1 MSKKKHNK
9 SKHKQNRF
17 KEWVGVFSMTREG
30 FGFVRIEGQEDD
42 VFVRAN
48 KTRGALHG
56 DTVRVT
62 VIQERTQVLRR
73 TGIITEVIRRSDKP
87 MVGILHIAG
96 HHAWVLMQSKYM
108 PYDIE
113 VPLPKDK
120 SIKGQLVSVLVD
132 GTEPWVDTPQGHIVE
147 VLGTPGENETE
158 MHAILT
164 RYNLPYRFENAVED
178 SADSISDEITDIDL
192 QGRRDFRG
200 TLTFTIDPAD
210 AKDFDDALSLRTL
223 ENGNSEVGVH
233 IADVTWYVRPG
244 TPVDME
250 ARERGTSVY
259 LVDRTVPMLPEKLSN
274 KLCSLRPGEDKLTF
288 SAVFEMD
295 PKGKVIS
302 RWFGRTVICSKHRL
316 DYEQAQAMLDGKT
329 EGDAELTSALKTLSG
344 LARILR
350 RKRFIAGAVNF
361 ERPETKVL
369 VDENGKP
376 VDVVQKVAL
385 ESNNLIEEF
394 MLLANRCV
402 AEFAT
407 KEKKAFVYRVHDVP
421 NLEKFR
427 GVQAFA
433 AHFGFDSKAVSSTKD
448 VAKTLNGILRSSKGS
463 ASAEAIQMLSL
474 RSMARAVYS
483 SENIGHYGLAF
494 KDYTHFTSP
503 IRRYPDM
510 MVHRLLAE
518 YLSGGPSEDKN
529 ALEAACKHASE
540 RETLASEAERESV
553 KYKVV
558 EFMTDKVGQ
567 EFEGT
572 VSGVTE
578 WGLYVE
584 IDGYIIEGMVPARTI
599 RSDFYIFDEQ
609 LYRLI
614 GRRTGHIYTLGDRV
628 KVRVSGTDLDQRL
641 LEYELL
647 EPLIEVE
654 PGYREP
660 RQFHRAVPRN
670 SRGRGKD
677 SRKNR
682 RK

>member
-1 MSKKKHNK
+1 
-9 SKHKQNRF
+9 
-17 KEWVGVFSMTREG
+17 MTREG

-62 VIQERTQVLRR
+62 VIQERTPVLRR
-73 TGIITEVIRRSDKP
+73 TGIITEVIKRSDKP
-87 MVGILHIAG
+87 LVGILHIAG
-96 HHAWVLMQSKYM
+96 HHAWVLMQSKNM

-113 VPLPKDK
+113 VPVPSDK

-132 GTEPWVDTPQGHIVE
+132 GTEPWVDTPQGHIVD
-147 VLGTPGENETE
+147 VLGPPGENETE

-164 RYNLPYRFENAVED
+164 RYNLPYRFEKAVED
-178 SADSISDEITDIDL
+178 SADSISEEITDIDL
-192 QGRRDFRG
+192 QGRRDFRD
-200 TLTFTIDPAD
+200 TLTFTIDPKD
-210 AKDFDDALSLRTL
+210 AKDYDDALSLKKL
-223 ENGNSEVGVH
+223 DNGNFEVGVH

-295 PKGKVIS
+295 AKGKVLS
-302 RWFGRTVICSKHRL
+302 RWFGRTIICSNHRL
-316 DYEQAQAMLDGKT
+316 DYEQAQALLEGKD
-329 EGDAELTSALKTLSG
+329 EGELAKALKTLNS
-344 LARILR
+344 LAKILR

-369 VDENGKP
+369 VDETGKP
-376 VDVVQKVAL
+376 VDVVQKVAMD
-385 ESNNLIEEF
+385 SNNLIEEF

-433 AHFGFDSKAVSSTKD
+433 THFGFPSKTVSGTKD
-448 VAKTLNGILRSSKGS
+448 VAKALNGILKSSKGS
-463 ASAEAIQMLSL
+463 ASAEAIQMLAL

-503 IRRYPDM
+503 IRRYPDI
-510 MVHRLLAE
+510 MVHRLLSE
-518 YLSGGPSEDKN
+518 YLAGGPSEDKE

-558 EFMTDKVGQ
+558 EFMTGKIGQ
-567 EFEGT
+567 EYEGT

-584 IDGYIIEGMVPARTI
+584 IDGSKIEGMVPARTI
-599 RSDFYIFDEQ
+599 RSDFYIFDEL

-628 KVRVSGTDLDQRL
+628 KVRVTGADLEQRL

-647 EPLIEVE
+647 EPYIEVE
-654 PGYREP
+654 PGFRP
-660 RQFHRAVPRN
+660 AWPDHRAVPKVT
-670 SRGRGKD
+670 RGKG
-677 SRKNR
+677 R
-682 RK
+682 RKGGKR